1 MSDPINSIK
10 GVSDALASKM
20 RDLGIRDA
28 DDLLGAAMD
37 YGARGQLANK
47 LGIATPALTEIV
59 NRADLSRLKGVSGVY
74 ADLLENAGVDT
85 VKELSNRVP
94 ANLHAKLEEVNKSKK
109 FTERP
114 PTMSM
119 VEEWVSQAKKLDR

>member
-1 MSDPINSIK
+1 
-10 GVSDALASKM
+10 
-20 RDLGIRDA
+20 
-28 DDLLGAAMD
+28 
-37 YGARGQLANK
+37 
-47 LGIATPALTEIV
+47 
-59 NRADLSRLKGVSGVY
+59 LKGVWGVL